1 MQTAEPP
8 FGLGALFVALQCK
21 PFLVKIKIDK
31 DLKGN
36 HMRTE
41 QLTAIALEKV
51 DFDKYLLAN
60 AVGKRA
66 EAIANGA
73 AALLDIDTSDMKYAD
88 IALQEIAEGKIIVS
102 LES

>member
-1 MQTAEPP
+1 MQT
-8 FGLGALFVALQCK
+8 FFIR
-21 PFLVKIKIDK
+21 IKIDK

-36 HMRTE
+36 NMRTE
-41 QLTAIALEKV
+41 QLTALALEKV

-73 AALLDIDTSDMKYAD
+73 PALLDSDTSDMKYSD
-88 IALQEIAEGKIIVS
+88 IALQEIAEGKITVS

>member
-1 MQTAEPP
+1 
-8 FGLGALFVALQCK
+8 
-21 PFLVKIKIDK
+21 
-31 DLKGN
+31 
-36 HMRTE
+36 MRTE

-73 AALLDIDTSDMKYAD
+73 HSVLDIDTSDMKYAD
-88 IALQEIAEGKIIVS
+88 IALQEIAEGKITVS
-102 LES
+102 LED